1 MNAAP
6 HDQRPRRI
14 LVVSHFAR
22 EEAIDASITVLRLLA
37 ERGVVPVIESSID
50 DELRDQLG
58 DRLPKG
64 VERLDVDCAIADC
77 ELVMVLGGD
86 GTILRGVEIARPGDV
101 PVLGVNLGHVG
112 FLAESE
118 RDSLPYVLERVIDRD
133 YEVEQRLALDLTVEA
148 EDGARTTG
156 WALNEASVEK
166 GNRERMLDVVI
177 DVDGEPLS
185 SFGCDGVLLSTPTG
199 STAYSFSAGGP
210 VVWPQVEALLLV
222 PVSAHALFAKPIVVA
237 PDSVLAVEIRPRDG
251 ADAVLWLDGRR
262 QIVLTTG
269 TRVTA
274 TRSAQP
280 VKLARLHRAPFT
292 TRLVKK
298 FQLPIVGWRGPR

>member
-1 MNAAP
+1 MSAA
-6 HDQRPRRI
+6 HNDQSTRRI

-22 EEAIDASITVLRLLA
+22 EEAIEAAFTVLRLLA
-37 ERGVVPVIESSID
+37 ERGIVPVLEPATE
-50 DELRDQLG
+50 DELRAVAPQ
-58 DRLPKG
+58 RVPERT
-64 VERLDVDCAIADC
+64 ERLGEECPIDRC
-77 ELVMVLGGD
+77 ELVVVLGGD

-118 RDSLPYVLERVIDRD
+118 RDSLPYVLERVADRD
-133 YEVEQRLALDLTVEA
+133 YEVEERLAIAITVET
-148 EDGARTTG
+148 ETG
-156 WALNEASVEK
+156 ERIEEWALNEASVEK

-177 DVDGEPLS
+177 DVDEEPLS

-222 PVSAHALFAKPIVVA
+222 PVSAHALFAKPLVVA
-237 PDSVLAVEIRPRDG
+237 PDSTLAVEIRTRDG

-262 QIVLTTG
+262 QIELVDG
-269 TRVTA
+269 SRITA
-274 TRSAQP
+274 TRSSRP

>member
-1 MNAAP
+1 MSAAP
-6 HDQRPRRI
+6 RDQQPRRI

-22 EEAIDASITVLRLLA
+22 EEAIDASITVLRLLG
-37 ERGVVPVIESSID
+37 ERGIVPVIESSID

-58 DRLPKG
+58 DRLPAC
-64 VERLDVDCAIADC
+64 VERLGVDCAIADC

-118 RDSLPYVLERVIDRD
+118 RDSLPYVLERVIERD
-133 YEVEQRLALDLTVEA
+133 YDVERRLALDLTVEA
-148 EDGARTTG
+148 EDGTRTTG

-210 VVWPQVEALLLV
+210 VV
-222 PVSAHALFAKPIVVA
+222 A
-237 PDSVLAVEIRPRDG
+237 PGL
-251 ADAVLWLDGRR
+251 DA
-262 QIVLTTG
+262 IVLTPICPHSMGVRAMVLPPTAVVELRAAAG
-269 TRVTA
+269 ADSQVVIDGQRVRA
-274 TRSAQP
+274 VEANRSVRIGRSERVARFIRLNERDFFQTLKG
-280 VKLARLHRAPFT
+280 KLT
-292 TRLVKK
+292 DWNT
-298 FQLPIVGWRGPR
+298 